1 MIMRWGNT
9 PAMRVRWFE
18 GILVW
23 VMIAAIS
30 SVGLAII
37 LLYALDRQIIEQTAA
52 RNMRV
57 EFLGAASTVGRV
69 IAKSGDIHNVNALEE
84 AFDYILGLRPGIRR
98 LSVYEISA
106 HTGVLIHSGEQ
117 DEAPKVLSDNDLVEI
132 SAGRTVITFD
142 SSTSDRAWLIAAPI
156 IIEGRIIGALRGR
169 FSLSKYDG
177 LIRQESQLAQDVGVG
192 AVIVT
197 SLVFLVLI
205 RIKVHR
211 PIGELLCA
219 MRRVEAGDLTSQ
231 APLKGPA
238 DIQEVSQ
245 QFNRMLDR
253 IHEAIAEKERLLGE
267 IQSFN
272 DILTKRVAETKEDL
286 HRANLMLIEARIQTE
301 RTEKLA
307 ALGEL
312 SAVVAHELGNPLNS
326 ISGHLQLALKD
337 VNGKKNLRHLTII
350 RSEIDRMV
358 MIIQHILE
366 STRLHVQAVPVA
378 LNETIRDIERLI
390 APGLA
395 GKQIVLKTE
404 FTEPLPCVAGDQ
416 RSLHGMIFNL
426 VTNAIQAMPE
436 GGELTVQ
443 TLQAFSDAGEG
454 TLILRGDAAL
464 VNGAVR
470 LIVRDTGHGIPS
482 DRLGKIFEPFFTTRH
497 KVGGTGL
504 GLAICHRVVSFVGGQ
519 MTVRSLVG
527 QGTCFTID
535 LPIWNE
541 PQAGGW
547 SHEF

>member
-1 MIMRWGNT
+1 M
-9 PAMRVRWFE
+9 
-18 GILVW
+18 LV
-23 VMIAAIS
+23 
-30 SVGLAII
+30 
-37 LLYALDRQIIEQTAA
+37 
-52 RNMRV
+52 
-57 EFLGAASTVGRV
+57 
-69 IAKSGDIHNVNALEE
+69 
-84 AFDYILGLRPGIRR
+84 
-98 LSVYEISA
+98 
-106 HTGVLIHSGEQ
+106 
-117 DEAPKVLSDNDLVEI
+117 
-132 SAGRTVITFD
+132 
-142 SSTSDRAWLIAAPI
+142 
-156 IIEGRIIGALRGR
+156 
-169 FSLSKYDG
+169 
-177 LIRQESQLAQDVGVG
+177 
-192 AVIVT
+192 
-197 SLVFLVLI
+197 
-205 RIKVHR
+205 
-211 PIGELLCA
+211 
-219 MRRVEAGDLTSQ
+219 
-231 APLKGPA
+231 
-238 DIQEVSQ
+238 
-245 QFNRMLDR
+245 
-253 IHEAIAEKERLLGE
+253 
-267 IQSFN
+267 
-272 DILTKRVAETKEDL
+272 
-286 HRANLMLIEARIQTE
+286 EARIQTE

-366 STRLHVQAVPVA
+366 STRLRVQSVPVT

-390 APGLA
+390 APNLA
-395 GKQIVLKTE
+395 GKQIVLKIE
-404 FTEPLPCVAGDQ
+404 LAEPLPCVAGDQ